1 MKITVVKDTE
11 WFEQYRNINHTQN
24 SSFDWNLFKLHFE
37 MERFFTVDSSE
48 ALKCIRHLPAINPLP
63 HQLHVAKQVVFH
75 MNGRAILA
83 DEVGLGKTIEAGL
96 IIKEYML
103 RRLISSCLILA
114 PASLVN
120 QWANELQKKFQLP
133 VILYKKH
140 FIHLT
145 NKIVIASIDTAKKYR
160 DDDFFK
166 QTNFDLVIVDE
177 AHQLKN
183 RRSINYQFVQQLQKK
198 FCLLLTATPIQNKA
212 DELIALL
219 SIIHPTMTRVTGK
232 KQTIKQFR
240 PLIQQ
245 SIIRN
250 RRATLQTNK
259 PVRNVQRIVLPFSTK
274 EQSIYDSL
282 ITAVNQ
288 HPTHVIRDHYLKAFC
303 SSREACFLSLQNATS
318 TFSEKTLS
326 IQNEIAQLEHHSK
339 AKALLELIREHKG
352 KKILIFT
359 QYFASL
365 YYLYHYLKQYNLPVA
380 TLSGK
385 LKHSQ
390 KQWITSLFASDI
402 DILIA
407 TEAAQEGVNMQFCH
421 IVINYDLPWNPLKI
435 EQRIGRVDRIG
446 QKEAVLVFHLIMK
459 GTIEEKMLQTLEDK
473 IHIFEENIGQ
483 LDEILTNKQARDQH
497 GR

>member
-1 MKITVVKDTE
+1 MKITVVKNND
-11 WFEQYRNINHTQN
+11 WFEQYTKINHKQT
-24 SSFDWNLFKLHFE
+24 SFFRWDLFKLYFD
-37 MERFFTVDSSE
+37 MEKYFTVDSFDE
-48 ALKCIRHLPAINPLP
+48 LKCVRHLPSINALP
-63 HQLHVAKQVVFH
+63 HQLHVARQVVFH

-103 RRLISSCLILA
+103 RKLISSCLILA

-120 QWANELQKKFQLP
+120 QWANELQDKFQLP
-133 VILYKKH
+133 ITIYQKH

-160 DDDFFK
+160 NDDFFK
-166 QTNFDLVIVDE
+166 QTKFDLVIVDE

-183 RRSINYQFVQQLQKK
+183 RRSINHQFVQQLQKK

-212 DELIALL
+212 DELMALL
-219 SIIHPTMTRVTGK
+219 SIIHPTMARGTDR

-245 SIIRN
+245 SVIRN
-250 RRATLQTNK
+250 RRATLQTSK
-259 PVRNVQRIVLPFSTK
+259 PVRNVQSIVLSFSAE

-282 ITAVNQ
+282 ITAVKQ

-318 TFSEKTLS
+318 TFSEKTIS
-326 IQNEIAQLEHHSK
+326 IQNEIAQLGHHSK
-339 AKALLELIREHKG
+339 AQALLNLIQKHSG

-365 YYLYHYLKQYNLPVA
+365 YYLYHYLKQANLRVA

-385 LKHSQ
+385 LKHGQ
-390 KQWITSLFASDI
+390 KQWITSLFAGDI

-473 IHIFEENIGQ
+473 IHIFEENIGE
-483 LDEILTNKQARDQH
+483 LDEILTNKQVRDQN
-497 GR
+497 G